1 MYKIMIIDD
10 NITNLSI
17 AKGALESNYAIL
29 PATSGEQALKLLER
43 MRDLPD
49 LILLDIDMP
58 GLNGFS
64 VISKLKTDN
73 KVKDI
78 PVIFLTAQDDSSSEL
93 EGLSLGAVDYIKK
106 PFSIPLLKKR
116 LELHLQI
123 IEQNKSLEKYNTNLE
138 AMVAKKTK
146 TVLELQ
152 YAIISTVSDLIGKRD
167 GYTGEHVIRTQRYID
182 ILTHEMIRRGYG
194 ENLTEQDV
202 DIIALTSQLHDI
214 GKIAMPDKVLQKNNK
229 LEVDEFEFMK
239 MHTTIGAEAIEKAMR
254 LTEENDFLKYALQ
267 MAKGHHE
274 KWDGTGYPEGIS
286 GKKIPLVA
294 RIMAV
299 ADVYD
304 ALTSKRQYK
313 EPIPHEDAVK
323 IIINGSGI
331 NFDPIV
337 IKVFTEIHNRFKN
350 LLNY

>member
-17 AKGALESNYAIL
+17 AKGALESSYAIL

-43 MRDLPD
+43 MKDLPN

-64 VISKLKTDN
+64 VISKLKTDP

-78 PVIFLTAQDDSSSEL
+78 PVIFLTAQDDSVSEL

-123 IEQNKSLEKYNTNLE
+123 IEQNKSLEEYNNNLE
-138 AMVAKKTK
+138 TIVAKKTK

-167 GYTGEHVIRTQRYID
+167 GYTGDHVTRTQRYMD
-182 ILTHEMIRRGYG
+182 ILTHEMINKGYG
-194 ENLTEQDV
+194 ENLSEYDV
-202 DIIALTSQLHDI
+202 DIISLTSKLHDI
-214 GKIAMPDKVLQKNNK
+214 GKIAIPDKVLQKDNK
-229 LEVDEFEFMK
+229 LEADEFEYMK

-267 MAKGHHE
+267 MAKSHHE
-274 KWDGTGYPEGIS
+274 RWDGTGYPEGIA
-286 GKKIPLVA
+286 GEKIPLVA
-294 RIMAV
+294 RILAV
-299 ADVYD
+299 VDVYD

-313 EPIPHEDAVK
+313 EPMAHEEAVK
-323 IIINGSGI
+323 MIINGNGTH
-331 NFDPIV
+331 FDPKI
-337 IKVFTEIHNRFKN
+337 IKVFSEVHNRLKS
-350 LLNY
+350 L

>member
-1 MYKIMIIDD
+1 MYKIMIVDD

-17 AKGALESNYAIL
+17 AKGALESQYTIL

-43 MRDLPD
+43 MKDLPN

-64 VISKLKTDN
+64 VISKLKTDD

-78 PVIFLTAQDDSSSEL
+78 PVIFLTAQDDGASEL
-93 EGLSLGAVDYIKK
+93 EGLSLGAVDYIRK

-123 IEQNKSLEKYNTNLE
+123 IEQNKSLEEYNTNLE
-138 AMVAKKTK
+138 AMVAKKTN

-167 GYTGEHVIRTQRYID
+167 GYTGEHVERTQKYVD
-182 ILTHEMIRRGYG
+182 ILTHEMISRGCG
-194 ENLTEQDV
+194 ENLTEKDV
-202 DIIALTSQLHDI
+202 DIISLTSKLHDI
-214 GKIAMPDKVLQKNNK
+214 GKIAIPDKVLLKNNT
-229 LEVDEFEFMK
+229 LDADEFEYMK
-239 MHTTIGAEAIEKAMR
+239 MHTTIGAQAIEKAMR
-254 LTEENDFLKYALQ
+254 LTDENDFLKYALQ
-267 MAKGHHE
+267 MAKSHHE
-274 KWDGTGYPEGIS
+274 KWNGTGYPEGIA

-313 EPIPHEDAVK
+313 EPMSHEVAVK
-323 IIINGSGI
+323 IILNGSGTH
-331 NFDPIV
+331 FDPVV
-337 IKVFTEIHNRFKN
+337 IKVFNEVQNRFKN
-350 LLNY
+350 L

>member
-1 MYKIMIIDD
+1 MYKIMIVDD

-17 AKGALESNYAIL
+17 AKGALENQYVIY

-43 MRDLPD
+43 MKDLPN

-78 PVIFLTAQDDSSSEL
+78 PVIFLTAQDDSASEL

-123 IEQNKSLEKYNTNLE
+123 IEQNKFLEEYNTNLE
-138 AMVAKKTK
+138 AMVAKKTN

-152 YAIISTVSDLIGKRD
+152 YAIISTVSDLIGRRD
-167 GYTGEHVIRTQRYID
+167 GYTGEHVERTQKYVD
-182 ILTHEMIRRGYG
+182 ILTYEMIRRGYG
-194 ENLTEQDV
+194 ENLTEKDV
-202 DIIALTSQLHDI
+202 DIISLTSKLHDI
-214 GKIAMPDKVLQKNNK
+214 GKIAIPDKVLLKNNI
-229 LEVDEFEFMK
+229 LDTDEFEYMK
-239 MHTTIGAEAIEKAMR
+239 MHTTIGAEAIEKAMK
-254 LTEENDFLKYALQ
+254 LTDENDFLKYALQ
-267 MAKGHHE
+267 MAKSHHE
-274 KWDGTGYPEGIS
+274 KWDGTGYPEGIA
-286 GKKIPLVA
+286 GEKIPLVA

-313 EPIPHEDAVK
+313 EPMSHEAAVK
-323 IIINGSGI
+323 IILNSSGI
-331 NFDPIV
+331 HFDPIV
-337 IKVFTEIHNRFKN
+337 TKVFAEVQNRFLN
-350 LLNY
+350 L

>member
-1 MYKIMIIDD
+1 MIVDD

-17 AKGALESNYAIL
+17 AKGALESTYTIL
-29 PATSGEQALKLLER
+29 PSTSGEQALKLLER
-43 MRDLPD
+43 MRELPN

-64 VISKLKTDN
+64 VISKLKTNN

-123 IEQNKSLEKYNTNLE
+123 IEQNKSLEEYNTNLE
-138 AMVAKKTK
+138 AIVAKKTR

-167 GYTGEHVIRTQRYID
+167 GYTGEHVTRTQRYVD
-182 ILTHEMIRRGYG
+182 ILTHEMINRGYG
-194 ENLTEQDV
+194 QNLTERDV
-202 DIIALTSQLHDI
+202 SIIALTSKLHDI
-214 GKIAMPDKVLQKNNK
+214 GKIAIPDKVLQKEKK
-229 LEVDEFEFMK
+229 LEADEFEYMK
-239 MHTTIGAEAIEKAMR
+239 MHTTIGAEAIEKAMK

-267 MAKGHHE
+267 MAKNHHE
-274 KWDGTGYPEGIS
+274 KWDGTGYPEG
-286 GKKIPLVA
+286 KKGTDIPLVA
-294 RIMAV
+294 RILTV

-313 EPIPHEDAVK
+313 EPMAHETAVD
-323 IIINGSGI
+323 IILKDSGTH
-331 NFDPIV
+331 FDPMV
-337 IKVFTEIHNRFKN
+337 IEVFKQIHNRFKN
-350 LLNY
+350 L

>member
-17 AKGALESNYAIL
+17 AKGGLESNYAIL

-43 MRDLPD
+43 MKDLPN

-64 VISKLKTDN
+64 VISKLKTDS

-78 PVIFLTAQDDSSSEL
+78 PVIFLTAQDDSASEL

-123 IEQNKSLEKYNTNLE
+123 IEQNKSLEEYNNNLE
-138 AMVAKKTK
+138 VMVTKKTK

-167 GYTGEHVIRTQRYID
+167 GYTGEHVTRVQRYME
-182 ILTHEMIRRGYG
+182 ILTHEMISRGYG
-194 ENLTEQDV
+194 ENISKYDV
-202 DIIALTSQLHDI
+202 DIISLTSKIHDI
-214 GKIAMPDKVLQKNNK
+214 GKISIPDRVLQNSNK
-229 LEVDEFEFMK
+229 LEANEFEYMK
-239 MHTTIGAEAIEKAMR
+239 MHTTIGAEAIEKAMK

-267 MAKGHHE
+267 MAKSHHE
-274 KWDGTGYPEGIS
+274 RWDGTGYPEGI
-286 GKKIPLVA
+286 GGEKIPLVA
-294 RIMAV
+294 RILAV
-299 ADVYD
+299 VDVYD

-313 EPIPHEDAVK
+313 EAMSHEEAVK
-323 IIINGSGI
+323 MIIMGNGTQ
-331 NFDPIV
+331 FDPKI
-337 IKVFTEIHNRFKN
+337 IKVFSEVHNRLKN
-350 LLNY
+350 L